1 MTNIREIRESKG
13 ISVKGVAIA
22 CDIPLTTLYDVET
35 GRKSVLAKRA
45 QRIAEYLDEPLDK
58 LFTPTYYRAKVI

>member
-1 MTNIREIRESKG
+1 MTNIREAKG
-13 ISVKGVAIA
+13 LSVKVVAIA

-45 QRIAEYLDEPLDK
+45 KRIAEFLDEPLDK
-58 LFTPTYYRAKVI
+58 LFISTYYRAKVT